1 MTVEHTSG
9 KDDCKA
15 TGHVSIA
22 RKVEGILGMDHLLVG
37 FVYIWGESAYPRALS
52 GMCLVGQ

>member
-15 TGHVSIA
+15 TGHVSID
-22 RKVEGILGMDHLLVG
+22 RKVEGILVVDHLLVG
-37 FVYIWGESAYPRALS
+37 FVNIWGESAYPRALS
-52 GMCLVGQ
+52 RMV